1 MNLIMV
7 QKVLLK
13 QVLLG
18 IRIVINTLDDKVLR
32 INITEPITQDY
43 VKIIHNEGMP
53 DMNFPSTRG
62 NIIIQ
67 FDIIYPLYFPIT
79 DEKFCELFDS
89 EKNYLNN

>member
-1 MNLIMV
+1 MF
-7 QKVLLK
+7 
-13 QVLLG
+13 
-18 IRIVINTLDDKVLR
+18 R
-32 INITEPITQDY
+32 QDY

-53 DMNFPSTRG
+53 DINFPSKRG